1 MATTVYDVEEVELQ
15 DGSILKLKPLAI
27 SRLKRFMTVMNTAQ
41 EATTEDK
48 ALEVLIDAC
57 TIVIESQHPE
67 LAKDREKLEDAL
79 DVPTINRIIKICG
92 GIDLED
98 PNLLAAAVLA
108 GTN

>member
-1 MATTVYDVEEVELQ
+1 MIFFIIDKINPLLWLTCDV
-15 DGSILKLKPLAI
+15 
-27 SRLKRFMTVMNTAQ
+27 SRLKNLF
-41 EATTEDK
+41 
-48 ALEVLIDAC
+48 
-57 TIVIESQHPE
+57 TIILESQYPE

>member
-15 DGSILKLKPLAI
+15 DGSVLKLKPLAI

-57 TIVIESQHPE
+57 IIVIESQYPE

>member
-1 MATTVYDVEEVELQ
+1 LATTVYDVEEVELQ
-15 DGSILKLKPLAI
+15 DGSVLKLKPLAI
-27 SRLKRFMTVMNTAQ
+27 SKLKRFMAVMNKTQ

-48 ALEVLIDAC
+48 ALEILIEAAA
-57 TIVIESQHPE
+57 IVIESQYPE
-67 LAKDREKLEDAL
+67 LAKDKEKLEEVL

-98 PNLLAAAVLA
+98 PNLIAAAVLA